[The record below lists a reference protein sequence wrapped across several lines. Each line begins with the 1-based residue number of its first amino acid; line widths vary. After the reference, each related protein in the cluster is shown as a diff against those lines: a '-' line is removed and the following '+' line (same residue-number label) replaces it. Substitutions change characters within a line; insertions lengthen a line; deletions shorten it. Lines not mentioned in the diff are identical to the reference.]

1 MYIEWSDHYNN
12 STVITNWLTVTIYQ
26 FLKLQSIFSLVPLL
40 SSTTDKTFTGLYYMI
55 CNSWFLIGNRNCWFN
70 PVFVVGSVFL
80 IFLVFC
86 DVMWCVVFFCFF
98 FVSVLGLVSYCV
110 SWAFLHTFLRT
121 SSTNRPIGQGH
132 GSRSCG
138 QKYPLQHDPL
148 WIHISYTNS

>member
-98 FVSVLGLVSYCV
+98 FCLRSRSSVLLCLLGFSPHFFKDKFNK
-110 SWAFLHTFLRT
+110 STHRT
-121 SSTNRPIGQGH
+121 RPWVTILWSKIPSSTRPFVNSYI
-132 GSRSCG
+132 
-138 QKYPLQHDPL
+138 
-148 WIHISYTNS
+148 IHK